1 MTAAVPVW
9 KTSVW
14 IVPTRW
20 RRCWRRTPSSSLP
33 AVPIA
38 ALACPT
44 ASIRRFRPL
53 SACWRRY
60 RTLSAGRRT
69 TGQIAPKP
77 HAGGQKPRLDAVA
90 QTIVRRLVDE
100 PPDPTL
106 EHRCARLAKEA
117 GIRVSVPT
125 MCRVQ
130 RLTLR
135 PVT

>member
-20 RRCWRRTPSSSLP
+20 RRCWRRTLACSSP

-44 ASIRRFRPL
+44 VPFRGLRPL
-53 SACWRRY
+53 SGCWRRY

-90 QTIVRRLVDE
+90 QTIVRWLVDD

-106 EHRCARLAKEA
+106 EHRCAHLAKEA

-125 MCRVQ
+125 MCRVL